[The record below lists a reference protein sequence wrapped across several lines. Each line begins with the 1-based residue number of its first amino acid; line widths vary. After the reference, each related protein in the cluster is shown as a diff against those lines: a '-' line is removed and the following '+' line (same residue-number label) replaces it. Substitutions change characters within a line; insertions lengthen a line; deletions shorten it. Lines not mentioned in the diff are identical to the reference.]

1 MVSYRNYLRKKK
13 SFNKIKNCKK
23 VEIVCVLTSSYNYYL
38 TRVQRWSPGN
48 NLLGQGK
55 GLQKKSEAKA
65 KDLLVKDR
73 PSRGQSHGPGTQF
86 F

>member
-1 MVSYRNYLRKKK
+1 MR
-13 SFNKIKNCKK
+13 FNFKLQLLFN
-23 VEIVCVLTSSYNYYL
+23 
-38 TRVQRWSPGN
+38 QRWSPGN